1 MGPSGSEKSRPA
13 ECLDF
18 GTLYGPVGPVSGNIM
33 INGHKY
39 SAKFFTKFCSYVL
52 QDDHLCPFFTWQET
66 LECTVS
72 YHARSK
78 EVTKVCVNYQF
89 KGLGLDSCKIILCG
103 NQFSKAYLVDQLE
116 SLDFHLLG
124 LRQLEKSHQFY
135 SITSQL

>member
-1 MGPSGSEKSRPA
+1 MA
-13 ECLDF
+13 
-18 GTLYGPVGPVSGNIM
+18 TNIVLNSLPNFVPMYYKM
-33 INGHKY
+33 II
-39 SAKFFTKFCSYVL
+39 YV
-52 QDDHLCPFFTWQET
+52 HSWQET